1 MKIFPANKNFL
12 RCAGMIFLTGMLLFI
27 FQPSALAQEDP
38 PRPISVYVYPAQGL
52 SFGALSP
59 GASGGSVIVYPDGS
73 RSATGDVVL
82 LNMGFTFSAAL
93 FGIEA
98 NPGTLISILNG
109 SDATL
114 TGSNGGTMT
123 LQLGSSDPISPFVCT
138 LPRPGRNLVRI
149 GGTLIVGS
157 PLASPAGSYSG
168 SFNVTFFQE

>member
-1 MKIFPANKNFL
+1 ML
-12 RCAGMIFLTGMLLFI
+12 LLTGILLFI
-27 FQPSALAQEDP
+27 FQSPVLAQEDP

-73 RSATGDVVL
+73 RSATGDVIL
-82 LNMGFTFSAAL
+82 LNMGYTFSAAL

-98 NPGTLISILNG
+98 NPGTLISVLNG
-109 SDATL
+109 LDATL

-123 LQLGSSDPISPFVCT
+123 LQLGSSDPLSPFVCT

-149 GGTLIVGS
+149 GGTLIVDS